1 MFHRRHVQPFTDPSG
16 TDPGRAEPMPRAL
29 KDAYLL
35 FLNRP
40 PDDVPPGDGGATIV
54 AAGSLHHPEPPQPD
68 AQRLFDRLARQPARP
83 AGTLVFL
90 SDLTGELANE
100 SLTWPEV
107 AIDYEAVTDGI
118 VALHRRR
125 ALRALRLTQL
135 SDVAVTLLASGPH
148 VQVHVA
154 ESDGQ
159 SPTLLDPFLF
169 QVRREELRTMIRA
182 DLERMV
188 ARGSFL

>member
-16 TDPGRAEPMPRAL
+16 TNLGRPEPLPQPLEDM
-29 KDAYLL
+29 YLL

-54 AAGSLHHPEPPQPD
+54 AAGSLHHPELPQPD

-159 SPTLLDPFLF
+159 SPTLLDPILF

>member
-16 TDPGRAEPMPRAL
+16 TNLGRAEPLPQPL
-29 KDAYLL
+29 EDVYLL

-40 PDDVPPGDGGATIV
+40 PDDVPPGDGGATVV
-54 AAGSLHHPEPPQPD
+54 AAGSLHPELPQPD
-68 AQRLFDRLARQPARP
+68 ALRLFDRLARHPARYGG
-83 AGTLVFL
+83 ALVFL
-90 SDLTGELANE
+90 SDLTAELANE
-100 SLTWPEV
+100 GLTWPEV
-107 AIDYEAVTDGI
+107 GIDYEAVTDGI

-159 SPTLLDPFLF
+159 SPTLLDPILF

>member
-1 MFHRRHVQPFTDPSG
+1 MFHRRHIQPFTDPSR
-16 TDPGRAEPMPRAL
+16 TDPGAEPMPPPL
-29 KDAYLL
+29 EDVYLL

-54 AAGSLHHPEPPQPD
+54 AAASLHHSELPQPD
-68 AQRLFDRLARQPARP
+68 GLRLFDRLARDPTRH
-83 AGTLVFL
+83 AGALVFL
-90 SDLTGELANE
+90 SDLTAELANE
-100 SLTWPEV
+100 GLTWPEV
-107 AIDYEAVTDGI
+107 GIDYEAVTDGV

-148 VQVHVA
+148 VQVQVA
-154 ESDGQ
+154 ECDGQ
-159 SPTLLDPFLF
+159 SSKLLDPILF